1 MTTINTLNGGEKS
14 QRPTHKS
21 LPRLIIPQNSA
32 PEPEE
37 ITSSK
42 KEEFI
47 LFCDENGFPP
57 PNSAQFL
64 EYSQLVGMVPKV
76 SLSSSSNSFKEES
89 SSVLEGAEL
98 SAAVPEN
105 EEIDGEDEE
114 EEEIP
119 TIEFDRRDRRELS
132 RLKAELEIV
141 KAQHSEYLQKV
152 LEERPEGVCKIYHRN
167 RRVEN
172 LKECQRL
179 RLDRERLGAAIAL
192 IPERLRIRREF
203 RCDFNCRWTS

>member
-1 MTTINTLNGGEKS
+1 MEAINTLGEGEKS
-14 QRPTHKS
+14 QRLTHKS

-37 ITSSK
+37 ITTSK
-42 KEEFI
+42 KEEFM

-57 PNSAQFL
+57 PNSAQL
-64 EYSQLVGMVPKV
+64 LDYLQLVGLMPKV
-76 SLSSSSNSFKEES
+76 SLSSGSDSFKEES

-98 SAAVPEN
+98 SAAVSEN
-105 EEIDGEDEE
+105 
-114 EEEIP
+114 EEIP

>member
-1 MTTINTLNGGEKS
+1 M
-14 QRPTHKS
+14 
-21 LPRLIIPQNSA
+21 
-32 PEPEE
+32 
-37 ITSSK
+37 
-42 KEEFI
+42 
-47 LFCDENGFPP
+47 
-57 PNSAQFL
+57 
-64 EYSQLVGMVPKV
+64 PKV
-76 SLSSSSNSFKEES
+76 SLSSGSDSFKEES

-98 SAAVPEN
+98 SAAVSEN
-105 EEIDGEDEE
+105 
-114 EEEIP
+114 EEIP

>member
-1 MTTINTLNGGEKS
+1 MEAINTLGEGEKS
-14 QRPTHKS
+14 QRLTHKS

-37 ITSSK
+37 ITTSK
-42 KEEFI
+42 KEEFM

-57 PNSAQFL
+57 PNSAQL
-64 EYSQLVGMVPKV
+64 LDYLQLVGLMPKV
-76 SLSSSSNSFKEES
+76 SLSSGSDSFKVES

-98 SAAVPEN
+98 SAAVSEN
-105 EEIDGEDEE
+105 
-114 EEEIP
+114 EEIP